1 MWLAS
6 VSDNIPQWIFR
17 SPKVSFMFLFLFLQ
31 WWAPLRFDETA
42 QSVLLMYHQ
51 PPNILWVQCL
61 LTLSRVPN
69 GEPLWSLRESLTV
82 AHSNRNDK
90 TPIIITIIVIKYN
103 DNDDDDD
110 DDNDDNTLYCKFDL
124 HWKLW
129 LAERIQSI
137 YKIVWSNRITQYL
150 QHILHLSTRVQSLPG
165 FQAP

>member
-1 MWLAS
+1 MNLSLAQGLVHVPFS
-6 VSDNIPQWIFR
+6 LFTMMSTIEIWRNSTVSIVDLPPASKNLMGTML
-17 SPKVSFMFLFLFLQ
+17 VNFL
-31 WWAPLRFDETA
+31 PVR
-42 QSVLLMYHQ
+42 
-51 PPNILWVQCL
+51 
-61 LTLSRVPN
+61 N
-69 GEPLWSLRESLTV
+69 GEPLWSLRVSLTV

-103 DNDDDDD
+103 DNYDDD